1 MSLKSKVLNT
11 FINNKSKKGGKMA
24 TSSSLPG
31 SWLQL
36 DDSSTLSTLSSGN
49 SATAAM
55 MQQQASQLQ
64 HMMQQQASQLQQLQ
78 NQQLGATY
86 PYNSAPSPFAPTPYV
101 PTPYTNATPYTIATP
116 VDYPELKQI
125 LTLQVANLIANVGPL
140 TARRILLRY
149 KIYCEDFDVIAK
161 ELVKIMNGDDDAELD
176 KVINDAV
183 KEVKL

>member
-49 SATAAM
+49 SATAA
-55 MQQQASQLQ
+55 
-64 HMMQQQASQLQQLQ
+64 MMQQQASQLQQLQ